1 MTRFLGIIL
10 ILTILQTLSIA
21 ESPIVIAHRGASGYV
36 PEHTLEAKTL
46 AHAMQADFI
55 EQDIVLTKDAI
66 PVVLHDVHLDT
77 VSNVATKFPRRSRED
92 GRYYAIDF
100 TLDELKQLQLTE
112 RLDRKTGKQVYPNRF
127 SRNRGSFQIA
137 TLSEELE
144 LIQELNRTRDFQA
157 GIYPEIKQPA
167 WHRQEGY
174 DVSRVVLPI
183 LQKFGYLS
191 KKDPCWLQ
199 CFEFDEVRRLR
210 EELDWQGKLVWLVGS
225 YPKNDRRNQEPDLQT
240 DAGMQEV
247 SKLIDGIGPS
257 ISLIVTGKSPTDR
270 QCSSLTR
277 RAHDCGLH
285 VHPYTLRIDDLP
297 ASVSSAD
304 DLMDVLFNQAEV
316 DGLFSDFPDVTRQW
330 VHANRQSR

>member
-1 MTRFLGIIL
+1 MTRILSIIL
-10 ILTILQTLSIA
+10 VLMFFQSLSNA

-36 PEHTLEAKTL
+36 PEHTLEAKSL

-55 EQDIVLTKDAI
+55 EQDIVLTKDAV
-66 PVVLHDVHLDT
+66 PVVLHDVHIDT
-77 VSNVATKFPRRSRED
+77 VSNVVSKFPRRSRED

-112 RLDRKTGKQVYPNRF
+112 RLDQKTGKQVYPNRF

-144 LIQELNRTRDFQA
+144 LIQELNRTRGFQA

-167 WHRQEGY
+167 WHRKEGY
-174 DVSRVVLPI
+174 DVSQIVLPI
-183 LQKFGYLS
+183 LRKFGYLS

-225 YPKNDRRNQEPDLQT
+225 YPKGDRPHKEPDLQT
-240 DAGMQEV
+240 DAGMEEI
-247 SKLIDGIGPS
+247 SKLVDGIGPS

-270 QCSSLTR
+270 QCSTLAS
-277 RAHDCGLH
+277 RAHDRGLQ
-285 VHPYTLRIDDLP
+285 VHPYTMRVDDLP
-297 ASVSSAD
+297 VSVSSPD
-304 DLMDVLFNQAEV
+304 DLMEVLFNQAKV
-316 DGLFSDFPDVTRQW
+316 DGLFSDFPDVTRKW
-330 VHANRQSR
+330 VDAHRQSR